1 MDAVIVD
8 RRGRQE
14 EVGIPPYLDQ
24 PWSSRPR
31 LDDLGHE
38 RARAVADAENQ
49 AEGWRRFAV
58 RPAVPRVGSGV
69 TLEVN
74 GLVRKGTVVATRVGR
89 TRVKVRVVWTARNG
103 QDHEH
108 WYDARA
114 LVRRALVLVPHE
126 VVLEP

>member
-8 RRGRQE
+8 RRGQQE
-14 EVGIPPYLDQ
+14 EVGIPYLDRA
-24 PWSSRPR
+24 WSPRPQ

-58 RPAVPRVGSGV
+58 HPAVPRVGAHV
-69 TLEVN
+69 FLRVN
-74 GLVRKGTVVATRVGR
+74 RRPRVGTVVAVLVGR
-89 TRVKVRVVWTARNG
+89 TRIRALVRWTARNG
-103 QDHEH
+103 QNHEH

-114 LVRRALVLVPHE
+114 LHGRAEVLVPHE
-126 VVLEP
+126 VALED